1 MASFSELAA
10 RINDTP
16 FMRASHIR
24 VTHLEQDRARGV
36 LEVRPE
42 SLNPHGFVH
51 GGMLTALADT
61 LGGVAASTRGGRC
74 VTVNNTMSYLRPAVG
89 SRIYGE
95 VTPVRVGRTITVMDT
110 SLTDEEG
117 RLVAKG
123 TFTFHLDRS
132 QPGPIEIL
140 SAQERAD
147 RPGEQ
152 PN

>member
-24 VTHLEQDRARGV
+24 VTHLEQDRARGILAV
-36 LEVRPE
+36 HPE

-51 GGMLTALADT
+51 GGVLTALADT

-89 SRIYGE
+89 SRIYGS
-95 VTPVRVGRTITVMDT
+95 VTPVRVGRTITVLDI
-110 SLTDEEG
+110 SLTDDQG

-123 TFTFHLDRS
+123 TFTFHLDRDE
-132 QPGPIEIL
+132 PGPMDEFKT
-140 SAQERAD
+140 
-147 RPGEQ
+147 
-152 PN
+152 

>member
-24 VTHLEQDRARGV
+24 VTHLELDRARGV
-36 LEVRPE
+36 LEVHPE

-95 VTPVRVGRTITVMDT
+95 VTPVRVGRTITVMDA

-147 RPGEQ
+147 QPGEQ